1 MKILSV
7 LDPTIFEGL
16 KELSGDSPDF
26 LNDYLTLFCAPIEGR
41 LHQIEKAFTTHD
53 FQTIQLEA
61 HALKSSAANT
71 GALTM
76 SNLCGEL
83 EQLAKKNLLED
94 CQHKFTV
101 LKSETLMVLNEIDS
115 FLKSNRD
122 SK

>member
-1 MKILSV
+1 MKTLSV
-7 LDPTIFEGL
+7 LDSTIFEGL

-26 LNDYLTLFCAPIEGR
+26 LYDYLTLFCAPIEDR
-41 LHQIEKAFTTHD
+41 LHKIETALNSND

-83 EQLAKKNLLED
+83 EQLAKKNLLVE
-94 CQHKFTV
+94 CQQKFTV
-101 LKSETLMVLNEIDS
+101 LKSESLMVLKEIDS
-115 FLKSNRD
+115 FLKSNRI